1 MEPKNPRPGEVEGF
15 GMHRADASQA
25 YTAASAQTQF
35 VARIVSR
42 HSPAAI
48 AAAIDV
54 LIDVL
59 DTLDGDPDLEPNG
72 DDEPTGDERD
82 CAYVEWTTLH
92 HRHRAKVNATLGL
105 EDDEQDDWDEDSHDQ
120 EAIDEREERDDE
132 DACDVPPIWPGE
144 GPVE

>member
-1 MEPKNPRPGEVEGF
+1 MEPKSPTPDRVQGLEK
-15 GMHRADASQA
+15 HRADASQA

-35 VARIVSR
+35 AARMANR

-48 AAAIDV
+48 AAAIEI

-59 DTLDGDPDLEPNG
+59 DTLDGDPDLEL
-72 DDEPTGDERD
+72 TGDERD

-92 HRHRAKVNATLGL
+92 HRHRAEANATLGL
-105 EDDEQDDWDEDSHDQ
+105 EDDEQDDWDEDGFDQ